1 MLSFLY
7 VTIGASRRY
16 ECSSSKLRGGDRP
29 KAGTRQLFSFHN
41 RQSRSYLQK
50 FCFNKIVYK
59 CMIGRRPITSTRQGQ
74 PYLPIVCNENYLGN
88 RIGIAVEMPAFQK

>member
-1 MLSFLY
+1 VLSFLY
-7 VTIGASRRY
+7 VTLDSSRRY

-59 CMIGRRPITSTRQGQ
+59 CMVWKATDNLNKAGTALSADSLQRE
-74 PYLPIVCNENYLGN
+74 LPW
-88 RIGIAVEMPAFQK
+88 